1 LIANGTIVTYTGSW
15 PHGEF
20 TTADD
25 MVQQV
30 LAKLVTSG
38 FASRSAPVVDATFV
52 TTLGGNF
59 QVTLQLEVQNGIGYG
74 SPDDVISI
82 IRHWVY
88 VVSGAFPTGD
98 SIPVI
103 QTPHNIADP
112 SQLPPGTTVQT
123 GQPGAT
129 ATKSAGCVAGA
140 AYDLGGSFNLGCWW
154 DNLTTKG
161 LSTVGLLAITIV
173 VGVGI
178 FIYARAPRIS
188 AL

>member
-1 LIANGTIVTYTGSW
+1 MIPNNTIVTYTGSW

-20 TTADD
+20 TSADD

-38 FASRSAPVVDATFV
+38 FASRSAPIIDATLV

-59 QVTLQLEVQNGIGYG
+59 QVTLQLEIQNGIGYG
-74 SPDDVISI
+74 TPDDVISI

-88 VVSGAFPTGD
+88 VISGMFPASD
-98 SIPVI
+98 SIPII
-103 QTPHNIADP
+103 QTPHGVTDP

-123 GQPGAT
+123 GQPGVT
-129 ATKSAGCVAGA
+129 APKSAGCVAGT
-140 AYDLGGSFNLGCWW
+140 AYDLGGSFSFSCWW

-161 LSTVGLLAITIV
+161 LSTVGLLAITII
-173 VGVGI
+173 VGIGI
-178 FIYARAPRIS
+178 FIYARAPRIT
-188 AL
+188 AI